1 MRTRSAAGAEGA
13 VDAAAQANSPVAN
26 TSGLADTLFGA
37 LPKDLMTDA
46 KANGSV
52 VISMKGD
59 WTRIVVVDE

>member
-1 MRTRSAAGAEGA
+1 MLTRSAAGAEGA

-37 LPKDLMTDA
+37 LPKDLMTES

-52 VISMKGD
+52 VISIKGD
-59 WTRIVVVDE
+59 WTRVFAADE